1 MTTENPASV
10 RNYPSMPAEAGRIE
24 AAPRRVRGML
34 NGEVVFDTTSA
45 TYVWEVPYYPQYSI
59 PVEDVD
65 RRFLVDEH
73 HQETLSLGVANRHGL
88 RVGDVHREHV
98 ARVYEREAQPGIAG
112 TVRFEWAALDAWYEE
127 DEEIFV
133 HPRNPYTRVDALR
146 SHRHVRIESNGVVL
160 AETASP
166 VLLFETGLP
175 TRYYIDKTDVRFEH
189 LVRSDTVSS
198 CPYKGTTT
206 TYWSVRVEGTLQQ
219 DLAWVYD
226 HPTTALAPITGMV
239 AFYNEAVDTVLDDRP
254 LARPVTHFV
263 D

>member
-1 MTTENPASV
+1 MTSENPASV
-10 RNYPSMPAEAGRIE
+10 RDYPSMPAESGRIE

-73 HQETLSLGVANRHGL
+73 HQETLSLGVA
-88 RVGDVHREHV
+88 
-98 ARVYEREAQPGIAG
+98 
-112 TVRFEWAALDAWYEE
+112 
-127 DEEIFV
+127 
-133 HPRNPYTRVDALR
+133 
-146 SHRHVRIESNGVVL
+146 
-160 AETASP
+160 
-166 VLLFETGLP
+166 
-175 TRYYIDKTDVRFEH
+175 
-189 LVRSDTVSS
+189 
-198 CPYKGTTT
+198 KGTTT
-206 TYWSVRVEGTLQQ
+206 AYWSVQVEGTLQQ
-219 DLAWVYD
+219 DLACTYD